1 MFAIARACFFQFGLR
16 NRAMNVADL
25 TRMLAGLIRRRNDLL
40 LRLFVGELSSSST
53 LVSGIG
59 NDFES
64 ELLLELSAHVQWAN
78 NYTKFKNLSFS
89 TMNH

>member
-64 ELLLELSAHVQWAN
+64 ELLLESSAHVQ
-78 NYTKFKNLSFS
+78 
-89 TMNH
+89 

>member
-1 MFAIARACFFQFGLR
+1 M
-16 NRAMNVADL
+16 ADL

-78 NYTKFKNLSFS
+78 NYTKFENLSFS
-89 TMNH
+89 TMIEFNALQDRQPTHIILN

>member
-64 ELLLELSAHVQWAN
+64 EMLLELSAHVQWAN
-78 NYTKFKNLSFS
+78 NYTKLKNL
-89 TMNH
+89 